1 MLFLHNINKLKK
13 KIYSDDLVT
22 KAMKQTDDR
31 VNEVKKRAE
40 EAVSDVKR
48 QAVVELQKAVSAA
61 EDKANDALTL
71 ANQRMDQAVQ
81 EARRQASEES
91 SNINQTE
98 HSKDVCALYIFIYLL
113 GFSRKK
119 LYLSL
124 IHI

>member
-1 MLFLHNINKLKK
+1 
-13 KIYSDDLVT
+13 
-22 KAMKQTDDR
+22 MKQTDDR

-98 HSKDVCALYIFIYLL
+98 HSKDVCIFIFFVVYFSSFKLNKDDTDL
-113 GFSRKK
+113 MAGFRNRLWVMKVS
-119 LYLSL
+119 
-124 IHI
+124 